1 MGKSSLMVRT
11 ACRLNQA
18 GVRTAII
25 DLTKIGTDIQAEQWY
40 LGLLTSLKSQLKLK
54 MNLRQW
60 WQQRSGTG
68 PVQRF
73 TDFLRDVALVEVK
86 DPIVIFIDEI
96 DTTFKLDFS
105 DDFFAAIR
113 ALYNARA
120 TDSAYHR
127 LTFVLLGV
135 AMPSDLIKDRQ
146 RTPFNIGE
154 AIDLGEFSRRDA
166 RVLER
171 GIEAVYPG
179 RGCAIFDTVYY
190 WTNCHPYLTQN
201 L

>member
-1 MGKSSLMVRT
+1 MTETASNNFFVAGGTLRQDSASYVKRPADDALLSSIKAGKFCYVLTARQMGKSSLMVRT

-120 TDSAYHR
+120 R
-127 LTFVLLGV
+127 LF
-135 AMPSDLIKDRQ
+135 R
-146 RTPFNIGE
+146 
-154 AIDLGEFSRRDA
+154 
-166 RVLER
+166 
-171 GIEAVYPG
+171 
-179 RGCAIFDTVYY
+179 
-190 WTNCHPYLTQN
+190 
-201 L
+201 